1 MVGANFFHLCPSI
14 DDCYNDISCSK
25 QREMIFLNL
34 LLDSKESATFLQ
46 VDKHFEKLISS
57 QVFDEKRVCKVGKP
71 CLFTSCVGEPRVD
84 RAESRELLKA
94 RAISHFLVTRLCAV
108 KKLYEAT
115 LSDRPC
121 RTTRQGIQR
130 GANFCTTLLLFY
142 HTSDCFNQQNLPK
155 LQIAVYL
162 FILN

>member
-14 DDCYNDISCSK
+14 DGCYNDISCSK

-46 VDKHFEKLISS
+46 VGKHFEKLIST
-57 QVFDEKRVCKVGKP
+57 QVLDEKRVCKVGKP
-71 CLFTSCVGEPRVD
+71 CLFTSCVGEPRDV
-84 RAESRELLKA
+84 LKA

-115 LSDRPC
+115 LSQKWVDTFR
-121 RTTRQGIQR
+121 
-130 GANFCTTLLLFY
+130 F
-142 HTSDCFNQQNLPK
+142 
-155 LQIAVYL
+155 
-162 FILN
+162 